1 MNEMCQIGVLLRILS
16 QFCLSPPRLMG
27 ALLDLGRV
35 LVAST
40 IKTRRYKA
48 CSKYAN
54 YTSFNK
60 NDFPKVKL
68 TLIMQVALPYRQ
80 QI

>member
-1 MNEMCQIGVLLRILS
+1 MNIGSVASESSETDGGAVR
-16 QFCLSPPRLMG
+16 FGGAYSPPL
-27 ALLDLGRV
+27 
-35 LVAST
+35 T

-68 TLIMQVALPYRQ
+68 TLIMHVALPYRQ